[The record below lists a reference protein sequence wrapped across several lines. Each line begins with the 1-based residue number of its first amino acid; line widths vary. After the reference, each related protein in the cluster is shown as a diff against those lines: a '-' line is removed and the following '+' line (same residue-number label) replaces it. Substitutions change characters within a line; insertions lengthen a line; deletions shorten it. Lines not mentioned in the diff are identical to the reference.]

1 MTAVVRKLIR
11 DLRRRKLQTAIIAFV
26 VMLSSAA
33 GTMALSLLVET
44 NAPFDHAFAAQQGA
58 HLILFFDPSRVS
70 HIQIAATA
78 TAPDVASAAGP
89 WEQVDP
95 NLQASSSSL
104 GNTSLL
110 GNTTLIGR
118 GDPSG
123 PVDRL
128 SLLSG
133 RWMSAPNE
141 VVLER
146 HFASDTSL
154 QVGDTLTAMD
164 AAGQPRLTV
173 VGVFVSIAREQG
185 WVLPGEI
192 SRLVPITQAAASGSK
207 RPVEAPSP
215 VQWVMAY
222 RLHAASSNRDVLAAE
237 AHITQLLPSGAVV
250 GESNWLDLKQS
261 AELLSNV
268 MVPFLL
274 AFSGIALLA
283 SALIIANVVAG
294 TVIAGYREIGIM
306 KAIGFTPAQI
316 GSLLVAGTC
325 LPAIVGS
332 AFGLIIG
339 TLGSQ
344 PFLQDTANALGV
356 PLPFSW
362 SPDIAATVLA
372 GVLVITALAAALPA
386 GRAAQL
392 SAVAAITA
400 GSAPAS
406 SKPSRLGAALGQL
419 PLPRALTL
427 GVAESF
433 AQPLRSSTTLI
444 AIVFGVATVTFAT
457 GLHGSLLLVKESISR
472 TDAVPVEVQ
481 SLNSGGSLPATASPN
496 VESILRES
504 RDTANVVA
512 EAQSDIHVTGIAKEV
527 ILEGFRGPSSTL
539 GYALIQGR
547 WFSGADEVV
556 VESAFLDDTQ
566 HRIGDIFSAAGQGGS
581 HRLRIVGTYVNNR
594 GGGYRLLADWITLV
608 QLDPP
613 AAPMWWEVQTTPGAD
628 VAAYVDSFTPT
639 LQAAGYGIDARAGR
653 GIDDSFFLLN
663 LVIVALAAVLTLI
676 AVSGV
681 FNTVLLGTRER
692 LRESA
697 ILKALGMSPRGLIV
711 MIITSVASL
720 GLLGGLLGVPAGLAV
735 HRAILGQMASIAGTD
750 IPASFYAA
758 LTASWLP
765 ILAASGLAV
774 AILGAALPALWV
786 ARTRVA
792 DVLHSE

>member
-1 MTAVVRKLIR
+1 MTAVVRKLIK

-44 NAPFDHAFAAQQGA
+44 NAPFDHAFAEQQGA
-58 HLILFFDPSRVS
+58 HLILFFDPSRVT
-70 HIQIAATA
+70 HAQIARTSS
-78 TAPDVASAAGP
+78 APDVASAAGP
-89 WEQVDP
+89 WQQVDP
-95 NLQASSSSL
+95 NLQASSSTL
-104 GNTSLL
+104 RNVSLL

-128 SLLSG
+128 SLLAG
-133 RWMSAPNE
+133 RWMRAPNE

-146 HFASDTSL
+146 HFASDNSL
-154 QVGDTLTAMD
+154 QVGDTLTATD

-173 VGVFVSIAREQG
+173 IGVFVSIAREQG

-192 SRLVPITQAAASGSK
+192 SRLVPITQVAVSGSK
-207 RPVEAPSP
+207 RPVEAPAP

-237 AHITQLLPSGAVV
+237 AHITQSLPSGAVV

-274 AFSGIALLA
+274 AFSGFALLA

-316 GSLLVAGTC
+316 GFLLVAGTC
-325 LPAIVGS
+325 LPAIIGS
-332 AFGLIIG
+332 AIGLIIG

-362 SPDIAATVLA
+362 SPAIVATVLA

-386 GRAAQL
+386 GRAARV

-433 AQPLRSSTTLI
+433 ARPLRSSTTLI

-481 SLNSGGSLPATASPN
+481 SLNSGSNLPATASPN

-504 RDTANVVA
+504 RATANLVA
-512 EAQSDIHVTGIAKEV
+512 EAQSDIHVSGIAKEV

-547 WFSGADEVV
+547 WFSAADEVV

-566 HRIGDIFSAAGQGGS
+566 HHIGDIFSAAGQGGS

-608 QLDPP
+608 QLDPT

-663 LVIVALAAVLTLI
+663 LVIVALAAVLILI

-774 AILGAALPALWV
+774 AILGAALPARWV